1 MFQVHRNSEEAL
13 ECTQRVEHR
22 RETSVMLENKRF
34 DFPIFWCSF
43 LSRGL
48 WGRMLFFFGSSYP
61 GADLMQA
68 GGDGFG
74 WCVTAEHMTFQD
86 PGVFVPSHICK
97 VPGREDTTGSMRGD

>member
-1 MFQVHRNSEEAL
+1 MQLLFGASG
-13 ECTQRVEHR
+13 VEG
-22 RETSVMLENKRF
+22 F
-34 DFPIFWCSF
+34 CFW
-43 LSRGL
+43 
-48 WGRMLFFFGSSYP
+48 SSYP

-97 VPGREDTTGSMRGD
+97 VPVREDTAGSMRGD